1 VSSETA
7 AAAGVGPR
15 ISYAKSRGLSIAYN
29 VLGDGPLDLVA
40 VPGFVSHVEAAF
52 EQPALARAMRRL
64 ASFARVIAFDKPGT
78 GLSDPVVGAPTLEE
92 RMEDLTAVLDA
103 VGAERAVLYGV
114 SEGAPMS
121 ALFAATHP
129 ASSTS
134 RRASPYLPTFGS
146 PMAQR
151 RLDILH

>member
-1 VSSETA
+1 VCH
-7 AAAGVGPR
+7 PR
-15 ISYAKSRGLSIAYN
+15 LLLPPGWVRDLLYAKSRGLSIAYS

-64 ASFARVIAFDKPGT
+64 ASFAHVIAFDKPGT
-78 GLSDPVVGAPTLEE
+78 GLSDPVVGSP
-92 RMEDLTAVLDA
+92 
-103 VGAERAVLYGV
+103 
-114 SEGAPMS
+114 
-121 ALFAATHP
+121 THP
-129 ASSTS
+129 ASSTN
-134 RRASPYLPTFGS
+134 RRAPTFGS